1 MEQNL
6 SLYRIFHTVAKTGNI
21 SKASKELFISQ
32 PAISK
37 SISRLESI
45 LDVPL
50 FYRNS
55 RGVVLTEEGSILF
68 ESTCVA
74 FDSLELAN
82 QRISK
87 IKSLGIGHIRIGAS
101 TTLCKFLLLPYLK
114 AFVEQHPHIKITIS
128 CEATFK
134 TVELLEENK
143 LDIGLIG
150 ESKDNKDLDFFPI
163 KEITDCFI
171 SNKSY
176 IENLMVREEDAS
188 FSNLLAKGNLMLLDE
203 TNITRIFIN
212 DYFEKND
219 IVPDH
224 VLEVSNMDL
233 LIEFAKIGLGI
244 ACVIRNFVED
254 DIASGKLIELPL
266 EAPIETRQV
275 GFAFSTKY
283 PVTDAMQQFID
294 FYHTWSGIEQCKNK
308 GQNNEAPH

>member
-1 MEQNL
+1 MDQNL

-37 SISRLESI
+37 SISRLESV
-45 LDVPL
+45 LDIPL

-55 RGVVLTEEGSILF
+55 RGVVLTEEGKILYA
-68 ESTCVA
+68 STCIA

-87 IKSLGIGHIRIGAS
+87 MKSLGIGHIRIGAS

-114 AFVEQHPHIKITIS
+114 AFVEQYPHIKITIS

-150 ESKDNKDLDFFPI
+150 ESKDNKDLAFFPM

-171 SNKSY
+171 TNKNY
-176 IENLMVREEDAS
+176 IDNLILREEEAS
-188 FSNLLAKGNLMLLDE
+188 LTNLLTKGNLMLLDE

-212 DYFEKND
+212 DYFQKNG
-219 IVPDH
+219 IVPNH

-233 LIEFAKIGLGI
+233 LIEFAQIGLGI

-254 DIASGKLIELPL
+254 EINSGKLLELPL
-266 EAPIETRQV
+266 EAPIETRLV
-275 GFAFSTKY
+275 GFAYSTKY
-283 PVTDAMQQFID
+283 PVTDAMKQFID
-294 FYHTWSGIEQCKNK
+294 FYHTWSASEKTT
-308 GQNNEAPH
+308 